1 MELNW
6 STFTLEIIN
15 FLILI
20 WILKRFFYEPVLA
33 VIARRRAGIEKT
45 MEEAHSLH
53 NEAEALQ
60 KRYES
65 RLTEWQQ
72 EHQAARKTLEEEIQG
87 ERERQMSALW
97 TTLEEE
103 RNKSRFAAQRQLE
116 ASQLQNEKTAL
127 IQGAQFASKLLSAVS
142 CPELENRLIDL
153 FLADFSSL
161 SAEHLSKLQDAAGS
175 SPEHIIITSAHPL
188 ESNRRQS
195 LEHALSQILAVNV
208 NGYVRYKQD
217 KALLAGIRIST
228 GAWILHANLMD
239 ELRGFMDFAHES

>member
-1 MELNW
+1 M
-6 STFTLEIIN
+6 N

-20 WILKRFFYEPVLA
+20 WILKRFFYKPVLA

-65 RLTEWQQ
+65 RLTEWHQ
-72 EHQAARKTLEEEIQG
+72 ERQAARKVLDEDIQV
-87 ERERQMSALW
+87 ERERQMSALQ

-103 RNKSRFAAQRQLE
+103 REKSRFVAQRQLE

-127 IQGAQFASKLLSAVS
+127 IQGARFASKLLSAVS

-161 SAEHLSKLQDAAGS
+161 SAEHLSKLQDAAGN
-175 SPEHIIITSAHPL
+175 SPAHILITSAHLL

-195 LEHALSQILAVNV
+195 LERTLSQILAVNV
-208 NGYVRYKQD
+208 NGSVLYKQD
-217 KALLAGIRIST
+217 KALLAGIRINA
-228 GAWILHANLMD
+228 GAWILRANLLD
-239 ELRGFMDFAHES
+239 ELKGFTDFAHES